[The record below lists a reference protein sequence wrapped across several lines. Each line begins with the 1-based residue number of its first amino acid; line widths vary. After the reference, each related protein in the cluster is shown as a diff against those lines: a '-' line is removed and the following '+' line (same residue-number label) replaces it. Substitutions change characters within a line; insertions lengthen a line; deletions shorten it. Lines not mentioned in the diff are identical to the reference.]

1 MGDSVVKSVDILM
14 KENLIRI
21 QKKKLH
27 QNQTK
32 NKRYSSIFSN
42 GRHLLWRAGLTDIIL
57 KGNHLKKRLFHHSL
71 GPFDPSSFRDHF

>member
-1 MGDSVVKSVDILM
+1 MGDSAIKSVDILL
-14 KENLIRI
+14 KENVIRN

-42 GRHLLWRAGLTDIIL
+42 GRHLLWQVGLSDIIL
-57 KGNHLKKRLFHHSL
+57 KGDKI
-71 GPFDPSSFRDHF
+71 